1 MSETPT
7 RKNRQRY
14 DLVTAEADY
23 PAWSGP
29 PRRTIV
35 VCTQQRS
42 GSTLLGEAIY
52 FAGGLGCPLEYFHA
66 GFRPGFEKRWET
78 ATFRDYFDALYRFRT
93 DPSGTLSIKLFW
105 VDVMRLLQECD
116 ASLFDRIGHVDAP
129 VIGDDA
135 YRNIFRLLSEL
146 LPNPVFIFL
155 TRQDSLRQAVSL
167 SIAAQSRTWRWIPGK
182 QNPDPSITAEYDFDH
197 LIVCIALI
205 QNYNKHWDGFFNA
218 NRIAPLRITYEDM
231 AADYGEQL
239 RAILTHLGRQSLPDI
254 APPRMRKQADA
265 LSERFVER
273 FKQEFSRRAED
284 GWNGKLNAR
293 AKGLP
298 SHLAD
303 SRPSDV

>member
-1 MSETPT
+1 MLETPT
-7 RKNRQRY
+7 RNNRQRY

-29 PRRTIV
+29 PRRSIV

-42 GSTLLGEAIY
+42 GSTLLGEAIH

-66 GFRPGFEKRWET
+66 GFRPGFEKRWRT
-78 ATFRDYFDALYRFRT
+78 RTFRDYLDALYRFRT

-105 VDVMRLLQECD
+105 VDVMRLLQEREP
-116 ASLFDRIGHVDAP
+116 SLFGRIGHVDAP
-129 VIGDDA
+129 IIDDDA
-135 YRNIFRLLSEL
+135 YRNISRLLAEL

-155 TRQDSLRQAVSL
+155 SRQDTLRQAVSL

-197 LIVCIALI
+197 LIRCLAVI
-205 QNYNKHWDGFFNA
+205 QNYNKHWVGFFDA
-218 NRIAPLRITYEDM
+218 NRIPPLKIIYEDM

-239 RAILTHLGRQSLPDI
+239 PALLTHLGRQSLPELP
-254 APPRMRKQADA
+254 PPRMRKQADA

-273 FKQEFSRRAED
+273 FKQEFSRRAEE
-284 GWNGKLNAR
+284 GWNDKLDAR
-293 AKGLP
+293 AQDALYHPTVRGLP
-298 SHLAD
+298 ND
-303 SRPSDV
+303 